1 MTISTHVLGGMRRH
15 AIAPSTRPR
24 VHASGPRVH
33 ASGPRVHAS
42 AAARASAL
50 QVGKSS
56 HKGHRGLN
64 VKDLETQ
71 HAHID

>member
-24 VHASGPRVH
+24 VHAS
-33 ASGPRVHAS
+33 
-42 AAARASAL
+42 AAARVSAL

>member
-1 MTISTHVLGGMRRH
+1 MTISTYIILASMWQH
-15 AIAPSTRPR
+15 AMAPSTR
-24 VHASGPRVH
+24 
-33 ASGPRVHAS
+33 PRVHAS

-64 VKDLETQ
+64 IKDLETQ
-71 HAHID
+71 HVTVA

>member
-15 AIAPSTRPR
+15 AIAPSTR
-24 VHASGPRVH
+24 PRVH

>member
-1 MTISTHVLGGMRRH
+1 MTISTHVLGGMRRY
-15 AIAPSTRPR
+15 AVAPSTRPR
-24 VHASGPRVH
+24 VR
-33 ASGPRVHAS
+33 AS
-42 AAARASAL
+42 AAARASTL

>member
-24 VHASGPRVH
+24 VHAS
-33 ASGPRVHAS
+33 

-56 HKGHRGLN
+56 HKGHKGL
-64 VKDLETQ
+64 E
-71 HAHID
+71 

>member
-24 VHASGPRVH
+24 VR
-33 ASGPRVHAS
+33 AS

-71 HAHID
+71 HAHIG

>member
-24 VHASGPRVH
+24 VHV
-33 ASGPRVHAS
+33 S

-71 HAHID
+71 HAHIG